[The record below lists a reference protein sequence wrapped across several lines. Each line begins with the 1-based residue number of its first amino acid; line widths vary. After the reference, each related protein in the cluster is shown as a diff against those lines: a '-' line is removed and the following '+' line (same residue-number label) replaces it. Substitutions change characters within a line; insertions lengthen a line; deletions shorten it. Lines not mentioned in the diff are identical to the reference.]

1 MFKLKCELEG
11 ECTRRVFCKVQRPHN
26 PGHVGFL
33 HVRAIVFKIAKNI
46 FKKKNSALFFVIFV
60 LSFEFTISFNFNCA
74 VRNKHR
80 QF

>member
-33 HVRAIVFKIAKNI
+33 HVRAIVFKIAKI
-46 FKKKNSALFFVIFV
+46 FLKRKTLLFFLLFLFYH
-60 LSFEFTISFNFNCA
+60 LSLQSLLILTA
-74 VRNKHR
+74 
-80 QF
+80 Q